1 MKSLYPEIRKNGG
14 LCISDEVQT
23 GFGRLGSVFWGYER
37 HDVEPDVVVIGK
49 PMGNGHPMGAVIT
62 SEEVAASFAEGVE
75 FFSSFGGN
83 PVSCA
88 IGMAVLEVIEEEK
101 LQQNALEVGKH
112 YRTLL
117 KQLQK
122 EDTRI
127 GDVRGE
133 GLFIGVELISENER
147 PNTEL
152 AQFLKNEL
160 RRRHVLISTDGPE
173 DSVIKSK
180 PPIVFNKEN
189 AEIVVA
195 ELRRGLKMSPF

>member
-1 MKSLYPEIRKNGG
+1 
-14 LCISDEVQT
+14 
-23 GFGRLGSVFWGYER
+23 
-37 HDVEPDVVVIGK
+37 
-49 PMGNGHPMGAVIT
+49 MGNGHPMGAVIT